1 MDHNEG
7 RARIQDVARRARVSI
22 ATASRSLNNFASVD
36 VMLANRVRRAA
47 DELDYIPNAN
57 AKALAQGGS
66 RLLGL
71 IISESL
77 AHLLPT
83 FESFAAREEYSIL
96 IGFADNTTPAV
107 NRCMSRMLAQNVAG
121 IAVVLPPEQNLSA
134 ALPLLGKT
142 PLVSLAQGPIGP
154 RSSILEVNYQS
165 GMREA
170 IRHLAALGHR
180 DMALLN
186 GPGASHFCQQM
197 LAAYRISL
205 EDLGLSCGLG
215 AILECDTTPENCAQV
230 VRERMSHPHR
240 PTAIIA
246 ADHPMAA
253 AVLSAATDLG
263 LRVPHDLSV
272 VAFAGMR
279 GDPPE
284 SPAMTSIE
292 ISTED
297 IVRATLSAL
306 HIGRER
312 KNSQALNPLRVL
324 TRLVIRQS
332 TDQIRSFGE
341 HPAIL

>member
-1 MDHNEG
+1 
-7 RARIQDVARRARVSI
+7 
-22 ATASRSLNNFASVD
+22 
-36 VMLANRVRRAA
+36 
-47 DELDYIPNAN
+47 
-57 AKALAQGGS
+57 
-66 RLLGL
+66 
-71 IISESL
+71 
-77 AHLLPT
+77 
-83 FESFAAREEYSIL
+83 
-96 IGFADNTTPAV
+96 
-107 NRCMSRMLAQNVAG
+107 
-121 IAVVLPPEQNLSA
+121 
-134 ALPLLGKT
+134 
-142 PLVSLAQGPIGP
+142 
-154 RSSILEVNYQS
+154 
-165 GMREA
+165 
-170 IRHLAALGHR
+170 
-180 DMALLN
+180 
-186 GPGASHFCQQM
+186 
-197 LAAYRISL
+197 
-205 EDLGLSCGLG
+205 
-215 AILECDTTPENCAQV
+215 
-230 VRERMSHPHR
+230 MSHPHR

-279 GDPPE
+279 GDPSE

-332 TDQIRSFGE
+332 TDQIRSVGE